1 MVIIRHPTSTITA
14 EVHMASDIC
23 TEERNTTMNQD
34 KFDDEYLRSIQE
46 GLERMLEE
54 LLKEEE

>member
-1 MVIIRHPTSTITA
+1 
-14 EVHMASDIC
+14 MASD
-23 TEERNTTMNQD
+23 TRTKERKTTMNQD

>member
-14 EVHMASDIC
+14 EVHMASDIS
-23 TEERNTTMNQD
+23 TGERNQD
-34 KFDDEYLRSIQE
+34 KFDDDYLRSIQE
-46 GLERMLEE
+46 GLEKMLEE

>member
-1 MVIIRHPTSTITA
+1 MVLGRPITTTTA
-14 EVHMASDIC
+14 EVRTASDIC

>member
-1 MVIIRHPTSTITA
+1 MAS
-14 EVHMASDIC
+14 ASDIC

>member
-1 MVIIRHPTSTITA
+1 
-14 EVHMASDIC
+14 MASD
-23 TEERNTTMNQD
+23 TRTKERSTTMNQD

>member
-1 MVIIRHPTSTITA
+1 MVLSRPITTTTA
-14 EVHMASDIC
+14 EVRTASDIC